1 MHSLFGCANEFE
13 MAFMLYYCSEWSL
26 KWSGAG
32 FSVVS
37 FCQYF
42 VLFDAVPDSYQLLDI
57 PLSKTFINFIYFTHD
72 LWHLNESKPVA
83 SLHAYLI
90 YSSRATKLTVFRSRC
105 ERTLK
110 LHLQRNVCLLFISCT
125 RTSPNDFRL
134 SVSF

>member
-1 MHSLFGCANEFE
+1 MCKWVWNGIHALLLFW
-13 MAFMLYYCSEWSL
+13 MVTKL
-26 KWSGAG
+26 KWCWIFCG
-32 FSVVS
+32 FFLSVFCS
-37 FCQYF
+37 FWCCTWF
-42 VLFDAVPDSYQLLDI
+42 LPPST
-57 PLSKTFINFIYFTHD
+57 SKTFINFIYFTHD